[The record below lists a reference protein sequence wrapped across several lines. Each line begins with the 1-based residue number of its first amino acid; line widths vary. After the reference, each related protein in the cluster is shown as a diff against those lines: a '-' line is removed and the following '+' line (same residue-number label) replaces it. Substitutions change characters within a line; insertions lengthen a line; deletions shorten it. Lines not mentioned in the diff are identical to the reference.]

1 MEGGIS
7 EFFAM
12 GGYAAFVWPSYAVSG
27 LVLAGLFFVSW
38 RELTRRQALL
48 DQLQAAAPHRRRKPK
63 DPERT

>member
-12 GGYAAFVWPSYAVSG
+12 GGYAAVVWPSYAVSG

-48 DQLQAAAPHRRRKPK
+48 DRLQAAAPHRRRKPK